1 MLYFLQI
8 IELKNKE
15 GRFIFLR
22 ENDENIT
29 FRQADNI
36 LHIPKA
42 DFKKE
47 DIIEIYES
55 VKLFG
60 KVPIKRVLRAIN

>member
-1 MLYFLQI
+1 MFYFLQI
-8 IELKNKE
+8 IELKNRN
-15 GRFIFLR
+15 GRFVFLR
-22 ENDENIT
+22 ENDEFIK
-29 FRQADNI
+29 FRHNGKI
-36 LHIPKA
+36 LCIEKS

-47 DIIEIYES
+47 DIIELYES

>member
-15 GRFIFLR
+15 GRFTFLR
-22 ENDENIT
+22 ENAENIT

-36 LHIPKA
+36 LHIPKS